1 MTPTYRLEF
10 SESGGSLEKGI
21 YMRSH
26 RQAWRGRATPK
37 RLQEWVFAYARSLQ
51 VGGVNAHISTML
63 GYVPFPASA
72 RIVRQRTGEI
82 VATWKAGL
90 FQVYE

>member
-63 GYVPFPASA
+63 ALRTVSRQCKKACA
-72 RIVRQRTGEI
+72 REPE
-82 VATWKAGL
+82 KS
-90 FQVYE
+90 